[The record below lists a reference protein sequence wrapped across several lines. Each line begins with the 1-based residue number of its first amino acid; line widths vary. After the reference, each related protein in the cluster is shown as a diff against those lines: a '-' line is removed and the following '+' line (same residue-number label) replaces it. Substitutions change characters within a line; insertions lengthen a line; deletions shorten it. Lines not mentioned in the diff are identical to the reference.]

1 MEIFSVWTVKKSSYF
16 SDACKSPLQFLA
28 SFRVLTVMSFSYTE
42 QNFALDVEIQKLGKP
57 HGPRPSNEL
66 YSELI
71 MYLVTGR
78 FTVTLIINPWSTKIH
93 FR

>member
-1 MEIFSVWTVKKSSYF
+1 MSS
-16 SDACKSPLQFLA
+16 
-28 SFRVLTVMSFSYTE
+28 SYTE

-57 HGPRPSNEL
+57 HGPRPSNVL

-78 FTVTLIINPWSTKIH
+78 FTDTDNPSMVHQNTFSLAINPARTKPESRILPSTWSQTT
-93 FR
+93 RA